1 MRSQD
6 GDLCAQAL
14 EVSSAA
20 PPLVSRRTL
29 PRALHVHLAPPGSF
43 LSGRPLG
50 TTRAWETRG
59 VFSSMAPGLLRFL
72 EMMEGVGSAAFSW
85 DCAQEETSAESG
97 WPPRC
102 V

>member
-6 GDLCAQAL
+6 GDLCSGPGGQL
-14 EVSSAA
+14 NGPS
-20 PPLVSRRTL
+20 PGRQ
-29 PRALHVHLAPPGSF
+29 VHLASGPPCSF
-43 LSGRPLG
+43 GASWVLSGCPLG

-72 EMMEGVGSAAFSW
+72 EMLEGVGSTAFSW

-97 WPPRC
+97 WPPLC